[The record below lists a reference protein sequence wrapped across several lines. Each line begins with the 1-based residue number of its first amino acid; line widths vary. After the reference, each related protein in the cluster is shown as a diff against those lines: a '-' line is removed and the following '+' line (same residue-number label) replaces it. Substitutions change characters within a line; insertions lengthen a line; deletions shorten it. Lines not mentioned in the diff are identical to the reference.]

1 MGFDHSFRLAFVGL
15 AAVAAL
21 GVGCSHQRTSMASFD
36 ESSTTPAASTSDND
50 TYLYHYYPQAQVYF
64 CPERNL
70 YFWPAKESW
79 TMGQELPS
87 KFVIDPNS
95 RVVIPLSTDLP
106 FRVHGSI
113 VSMFPP
119 AGEAASGLSS
129 EAGSF

>member
-1 MGFDHSFRLAFVGL
+1 MGHAHSLRFAFIGLTATAAL
-15 AAVAAL
+15 AA
-21 GVGCSHQRTSMASFD
+21 GCSHQKTSMASFD
-36 ESSTTPAASTSDND
+36 DSAKAPSSSTSTKD
-50 TYLYHYYPQAQVYF
+50 TYIYHYYPQSQVYF

-87 KFVIDPNS
+87 KFVIDPDS

-106 FRVHGSI
+106 FRVHASI

-119 AGEAASGLSS
+119 DGQAVSGLSS